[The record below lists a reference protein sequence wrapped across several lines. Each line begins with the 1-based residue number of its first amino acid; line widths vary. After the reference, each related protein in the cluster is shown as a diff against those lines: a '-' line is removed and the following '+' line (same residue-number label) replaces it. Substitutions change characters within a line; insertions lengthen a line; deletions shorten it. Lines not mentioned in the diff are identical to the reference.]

1 MSPRPR
7 TDQRQPNLQEAI
19 KDTAWKQI
27 AESGAASLSLR
38 AIAREL
44 DITAPAIYN
53 YYPSRDDL
61 VTALIVDAF
70 TSLAE
75 AQEASITGLAQNRRA
90 VRLSAL
96 GLAYREWAVTYPQR
110 YHLIFGTPIPN
121 YTAPEEVTQPA
132 AAQALI
138 PLIQAIQDLA
148 SAGEL
153 RTERLVDMSPKL
165 ESMLGTWSKFAG
177 GIRPRGAVP
186 RPGHLEPRAR
196 AGDARNH
203 ASNPVVFR
211 QPGGSVSPGD
221 KKPAHPIFIKVARW
235 SLFDAPYL
243 NRFEKKEKISCL
255 NCMLSLEP
263 VRLENILR
271 VNW

>member
-1 MSPRPR
+1 MTQR
-7 TDQRQPNLQEAI
+7 TTLPFL
-19 KDTAWKQI
+19 I

-44 DITAPAIYN
+44 GITAPAIYN

-75 AQEASITGLAQNRRA
+75 AQEASLAGLAQNRRA

-121 YTAPEEVTQPA
+121 YTAPEEVTLPA
-132 AAQALI
+132 AAKALV
-138 PLIQAIQDLA
+138 PLIQSIQDLA

-153 RTERLVDMSPKL
+153 RTERLAEMPPKL
-165 ESMLGTWSKFAG
+165 KSMLGAWSEFAG
-177 GIRPRGAVP
+177 GFNHDVLYLALVIWSRVHGLVM
-186 RPGHLEPRAR
+186 LEITHQIPSFF
-196 AGDARNH
+196 D
-203 ASNPVVFR
+203 NPEEVYR
-211 QPGGSVSPGD
+211 QE
-221 KKPAHPIFIKVARW
+221 IKN
-235 SLFDAPYL
+235 LLIQYL
-243 NRFEKKEKISCL
+243 
-255 NCMLSLEP
+255 
-263 VRLENILR
+263 
-271 VNW
+271 

>member
-1 MSPRPR
+1 
-7 TDQRQPNLQEAI
+7 LQEAI

-132 AAQALI
+132 AAQALV

-153 RTERLVDMSPKL
+153 RTERLADMSPKL

-177 GIRPRGAVP
+177 GFDHVVLYLALVIWSRVHGLVL
-186 RPGHLEPRAR
+186 LEITHQIPSFF
-196 AGDARNH
+196 DD
-203 ASNPVVFR
+203 PEEVYR
-211 QPGGSVSPGD
+211 QE
-221 KKPAHPIFIKVARW
+221 IKN
-235 SLFDAPYL
+235 LLIQYL
-243 NRFEKKEKISCL
+243 
-255 NCMLSLEP
+255 
-263 VRLENILR
+263 
-271 VNW
+271 

>member
-7 TDQRQPNLQEAI
+7 TDERQPNLQKAI

-132 AAQALI
+132 AAQALV

-153 RTERLVDMSPKL
+153 RTERLADMSPKL

-177 GIRPRGAVP
+177 GFDHVVLYLALVIWSRVHGLVL
-186 RPGHLEPRAR
+186 LEITHQIPSFF
-196 AGDARNH
+196 DD
-203 ASNPVVFR
+203 PEEVYR
-211 QPGGSVSPGD
+211 QE
-221 KKPAHPIFIKVARW
+221 IKN
-235 SLFDAPYL
+235 LLIQYL
-243 NRFEKKEKISCL
+243 
-255 NCMLSLEP
+255 
-263 VRLENILR
+263 
-271 VNW
+271 

>member
-7 TDQRQPNLQEAI
+7 ATERQSNLQEAI

-27 AESGAASLSLR
+27 AESGASSLSLR
-38 AIAREL
+38 SIAREL
-44 DITAPAIYN
+44 GITAPAIYN

-75 AQEASITGLAQNRRA
+75 AQETSITGLAENRRA

-121 YTAPEEVTQPA
+121 YTAPEEVTLPA
-132 AAQALI
+132 AAQALV
-138 PLIQAIQDLA
+138 PLIRAIQDLV

-153 RTERLVDMSPKL
+153 RTERMAEMSPKL
-165 ESMLGTWSKFAG
+165 KSMLGAWSEFAG
-177 GIRPRGAVP
+177 GFDHEVLYLALVIWSRVHGLVM
-186 RPGHLEPRAR
+186 LEITHQIPSFFDDPAE
-196 AGDARNH
+196 
-203 ASNPVVFR
+203 VYR
-211 QPGGSVSPGD
+211 QE
-221 KKPAHPIFIKVARW
+221 IK
-235 SLFDAPYL
+235 
-243 NRFEKKEKISCL
+243 
-255 NCMLSLEP
+255 
-263 VRLENILR
+263 NILIQYL
-271 VNW
+271 

>member
-7 TDQRQPNLQEAI
+7 TDERQPNLQEAI

-27 AESGAASLSLR
+27 AESGSASLSLR

-44 DITAPAIYN
+44 GITAPAIYN

-75 AQEASITGLAQNRRA
+75 AQEASLLGLEGNRRA

-121 YTAPEEVTQPA
+121 YTAPEEVTLPA
-132 AAQALI
+132 AAQALV
-138 PLIQAIQDLA
+138 PLIQSIQDLA

-153 RTERLVDMSPKL
+153 RTERLAEMPPKL
-165 ESMLGTWSKFAG
+165 KSMLGAWSKVAG
-177 GIRPRGAVP
+177 GFDPEVLYLALVIWSRVHGLVM
-186 RPGHLEPRAR
+186 LEITHQIPSFFDDPAEMY
-196 AGDARNH
+196 
-203 ASNPVVFR
+203 R
-211 QPGGSVSPGD
+211 QE
-221 KKPAHPIFIKVARW
+221 IKN
-235 SLFDAPYL
+235 LLIQYL
-243 NRFEKKEKISCL
+243 
-255 NCMLSLEP
+255 
-263 VRLENILR
+263 
-271 VNW
+271 

>member
-7 TDQRQPNLQEAI
+7 TDERQPNLQEAI

-27 AESGAASLSLR
+27 AESGAASISLR

-44 DITAPAIYN
+44 GITAPAIYN

-70 TSLAE
+70 ASLAE
-75 AQEASITGLAQNRRA
+75 AQELSLTGLAENRRA

-121 YTAPEEVTQPA
+121 YTAPEEVTLPA
-132 AAQALI
+132 AAKALV
-138 PLIQAIQDLA
+138 PLTQAIQDLA

-153 RTERLVDMSPKL
+153 RTERLAEMSPKL
-165 ESMLGTWSKFAG
+165 KSMLGAWSEFAG
-177 GIRPRGAVP
+177 GFDQVVLYLALVIWSRVHGLVM
-186 RPGHLEPRAR
+186 LEITHQIPSFF
-196 AGDARNH
+196 D
-203 ASNPVVFR
+203 NPEEVYS
-211 QPGGSVSPGD
+211 QE
-221 KKPAHPIFIKVARW
+221 IKN
-235 SLFDAPYL
+235 LLIQYL
-243 NRFEKKEKISCL
+243 
-255 NCMLSLEP
+255 
-263 VRLENILR
+263 
-271 VNW
+271 

>member
-110 YHLIFGTPIPN
+110 YHLVFGTPIPN

-177 GIRPRGAVP
+177 GFDHEVLYLALVIWSRVHGLVM
-186 RPGHLEPRAR
+186 LEITHQIPSFF
-196 AGDARNH
+196 D
-203 ASNPVVFR
+203 NPEEVYR
-211 QPGGSVSPGD
+211 QE
-221 KKPAHPIFIKVARW
+221 IKN
-235 SLFDAPYL
+235 LLIQYL
-243 NRFEKKEKISCL
+243 
-255 NCMLSLEP
+255 
-263 VRLENILR
+263 
-271 VNW
+271 

>member
-7 TDQRQPNLQEAI
+7 TDERQPNLQEAI

-27 AESGAASLSLR
+27 AESGSASLSLR

-44 DITAPAIYN
+44 GITAPAIYN

-75 AQEASITGLAQNRRA
+75 AQEASLLGLEGNRRA

-121 YTAPEEVTQPA
+121 YTAPEEVTLPA
-132 AAQALI
+132 AAQALV
-138 PLIQAIQDLA
+138 PLIQSIQDLA

-153 RTERLVDMSPKL
+153 RTERLAEMSPKL
-165 ESMLGTWSKFAG
+165 KSMLGAWSEFAG
-177 GIRPRGAVP
+177 GFNPDVLYLALVIWSRVHGLVM
-186 RPGHLEPRAR
+186 LEITHQIPSFFDDPAEMY
-196 AGDARNH
+196 
-203 ASNPVVFR
+203 R
-211 QPGGSVSPGD
+211 QE
-221 KKPAHPIFIKVARW
+221 IKN
-235 SLFDAPYL
+235 LLIQYL
-243 NRFEKKEKISCL
+243 
-255 NCMLSLEP
+255 
-263 VRLENILR
+263 
-271 VNW
+271 

>member
-7 TDQRQPNLQEAI
+7 TDERQPNLQEAI

-27 AESGAASLSLR
+27 AESGATSLSLR

-44 DITAPAIYN
+44 GITAPAIYN

-61 VTALIVDAF
+61 VTTLIVDAF

-75 AQEASITGLAQNRRA
+75 AQKASITGLAQNRRA

-121 YTAPEEVTQPA
+121 YTAPEEVAQPA

-153 RTERLVDMSPKL
+153 RTERLADMSPKL
-165 ESMLGTWSKFAG
+165 ESMLEAWSKVAG
-177 GIRPRGAVP
+177 GFDHEVLYLALVIWSRVHGLVM
-186 RPGHLEPRAR
+186 LEITHQIPSFF
-196 AGDARNH
+196 D
-203 ASNPVVFR
+203 NPEEVYR
-211 QPGGSVSPGD
+211 QE
-221 KKPAHPIFIKVARW
+221 IKN
-235 SLFDAPYL
+235 LLIQYL
-243 NRFEKKEKISCL
+243 
-255 NCMLSLEP
+255 
-263 VRLENILR
+263 
-271 VNW
+271 

>member
-7 TDQRQPNLQEAI
+7 TNERQPNLQEAI

-27 AESGAASLSLR
+27 AESGATSLSLR

-44 DITAPAIYN
+44 GITAPAIYN

-75 AQEASITGLAQNRRA
+75 AQEASLAGLEQNRRA

-96 GLAYREWAVTYPQR
+96 GLAYREWAVTYAQR

-121 YTAPEEVTQPA
+121 YTAPEEVTLPA
-132 AAQALI
+132 AAKALV
-138 PLIQAIQDLA
+138 PLIQSIQDLA

-153 RTERLVDMSPKL
+153 RTERLAEMPPKL
-165 ESMLGTWSKFAG
+165 KSMLGAWSEFAG
-177 GIRPRGAVP
+177 GFNHDVLYLALVIWSRVHGLVM
-186 RPGHLEPRAR
+186 LEITHQIPSFF
-196 AGDARNH
+196 D
-203 ASNPVVFR
+203 NPEEVYR
-211 QPGGSVSPGD
+211 QE
-221 KKPAHPIFIKVARW
+221 IKN
-235 SLFDAPYL
+235 LLIQYL
-243 NRFEKKEKISCL
+243 
-255 NCMLSLEP
+255 
-263 VRLENILR
+263 
-271 VNW
+271 

>member
-7 TDQRQPNLQEAI
+7 TTERQPNLQEAI

-27 AESGAASLSLR
+27 AESGASSLSLR
-38 AIAREL
+38 SIAREL
-44 DITAPAIYN
+44 GITAPAIYN

-75 AQEASITGLAQNRRA
+75 AQETSITGLAENRRA

-121 YTAPEEVTQPA
+121 YTAPEEVTLPA
-132 AAQALI
+132 AAQALV
-138 PLIQAIQDLA
+138 PLIRAIQDLA

-153 RTERLVDMSPKL
+153 RTERMAKMSPKL
-165 ESMLGTWSKFAG
+165 KSMLQAWSKSAG
-177 GIRPRGAVP
+177 GFDYEVLYLALVIWSRVHGLVM
-186 RPGHLEPRAR
+186 LEITHQIPSFFDYPAE
-196 AGDARNH
+196 
-203 ASNPVVFR
+203 VYR
-211 QPGGSVSPGD
+211 QE
-221 KKPAHPIFIKVARW
+221 IK
-235 SLFDAPYL
+235 
-243 NRFEKKEKISCL
+243 
-255 NCMLSLEP
+255 
-263 VRLENILR
+263 NILIQYL
-271 VNW
+271 

>member
-7 TDQRQPNLQEAI
+7 TTERQPNLQEAI

-27 AESGAASLSLR
+27 AESGASSLSLR
-38 AIAREL
+38 SIAREL
-44 DITAPAIYN
+44 GITAPAIYN

-75 AQEASITGLAQNRRA
+75 AQETSITGLAENRRA

-121 YTAPEEVTQPA
+121 YTAPEEVTLPA
-132 AAQALI
+132 AAQALV
-138 PLIQAIQDLA
+138 PLIRAIQDLV

-153 RTERLVDMSPKL
+153 RTERMAEMSPKL
-165 ESMLGTWSKFAG
+165 KSMLGAWSEFAG
-177 GIRPRGAVP
+177 GFDHEVLYLALVIWSRVHGLVM
-186 RPGHLEPRAR
+186 LEITHQIPSFFDDPAE
-196 AGDARNH
+196 
-203 ASNPVVFR
+203 VYR
-211 QPGGSVSPGD
+211 QE
-221 KKPAHPIFIKVARW
+221 IK
-235 SLFDAPYL
+235 
-243 NRFEKKEKISCL
+243 
-255 NCMLSLEP
+255 
-263 VRLENILR
+263 NILIQYL
-271 VNW
+271 

>member
-7 TDQRQPNLQEAI
+7 ATERQTNLQEAI

-27 AESGAASLSLR
+27 AEPGASSLSLR
-38 AIAREL
+38 SIAREL
-44 DITAPAIYN
+44 GITAPAIYN

-75 AQEASITGLAQNRRA
+75 AQETSITGLAENRRA

-121 YTAPEEVTQPA
+121 YTAPEEVTLPA
-132 AAQALI
+132 AAQALV
-138 PLIQAIQDLA
+138 PLIRAIQDLA

-153 RTERLVDMSPKL
+153 RTERMAKMSPKL
-165 ESMLGTWSKFAG
+165 KSMLGAWSEFAG
-177 GIRPRGAVP
+177 GFDHEVLYLALVIWSRVHGLVM
-186 RPGHLEPRAR
+186 LEITHQIPSFFDDPAE
-196 AGDARNH
+196 
-203 ASNPVVFR
+203 VYR
-211 QPGGSVSPGD
+211 QE
-221 KKPAHPIFIKVARW
+221 IK
-235 SLFDAPYL
+235 
-243 NRFEKKEKISCL
+243 
-255 NCMLSLEP
+255 
-263 VRLENILR
+263 NILIQYL
-271 VNW
+271 

>member
-7 TDQRQPNLQEAI
+7 TAERQPNLQEAI

-153 RTERLVDMSPKL
+153 RTERLADMSPKL

-177 GIRPRGAVP
+177 GFDHEVLYLALVIWSRVHGLVM
-186 RPGHLEPRAR
+186 LEITHQIPSFF
-196 AGDARNH
+196 DD
-203 ASNPVVFR
+203 PEEVYR
-211 QPGGSVSPGD
+211 QE
-221 KKPAHPIFIKVARW
+221 IKN
-235 SLFDAPYL
+235 LLIQYL
-243 NRFEKKEKISCL
+243 
-255 NCMLSLEP
+255 
-263 VRLENILR
+263 
-271 VNW
+271 